1 MLRSAACASST
12 SCACASN
19 VYAVRRRAWWRMA
32 TAGPRHKFD
41 CDGARHYYWLLLAAS
56 ASKLDPSS
64 HRYVA
69 SSCTFSLVPIFEL
82 LACVFLCYISF
93 FFLFLF
99 LHTKSHGVGLRL
111 RPTHPVQV
119 GTHTVSSLTHL
130 LDCCNLGIVVT
141 AKCSSPRVW
150 LLREQS

>member
-1 MLRSAACASST
+1 MQALHLVHAHRTYTLYAGVRGGAWLPRAHDTNST
-12 SCACASN
+12 AT
-19 VYAVRRRAWWRMA
+19 VRD
-32 TAGPRHKFD
+32 TTTG
-41 CDGARHYYWLLLAAS
+41 CYWLLVQAS
-56 ASKLDPSS
+56 LT
-64 HRYVA
+64 HRPIATSPARVHFLLFQF
-69 SSCTFSLVPIFEL
+69 SSCWPVCSCVTFL
-82 LACVFLCYISF
+82 F
-93 FFLFLF
+93 FFLSLF